1 MSHWPAVLALSQ
13 ECGFEFYLP
22 IELSEGR
29 CDLSIA
35 LWNDVELI
43 KEQLTKMQQNL
54 SASIQVAD
62 VAQLI
67 RDIKD
72 LTDRVAKLEKKV
84 R

>member
-1 MSHWPAVLALSQ
+1 M
-13 ECGFEFYLP
+13 
-22 IELSEGR
+22 
-29 CDLSIA
+29 SIA